1 MSLRL
6 EELSPDV
13 VVVVTDIEGTTT
25 DIAFVHDV
33 LFPYARAQM
42 PSWLPA
48 HAEEPEVAAAID
60 EIRVEIDEPDADIDR
75 VLEVLERWMSAD
87 EKVTPLKTLQGMI
100 WRHGYEA
107 VDFTGHVYDD
117 AVAALQ
123 AWADDRRM
131 LCVYSSGSVE
141 AQKLLFT
148 HSDHGDLS
156 HLFSGYFD
164 TRMGPKKKTG
174 SYKRIAQALGEA
186 PGSLLFLS
194 DVGEEL
200 DAAKAAGWQTCWVAR
215 DDKTMDKATESEA
228 HAVVSGFDEIEL
240 I

>member
-13 VVVVTDIEGTTT
+13 VAIVTDIEGTTT
-25 DIAFVHDV
+25 DVAFVHDV
-33 LFPYARAQM
+33 LFPYARARM
-42 PSWLPA
+42 PAWLRA
-48 HAEEPEVAAAID
+48 HAEQPDIATAID
-60 EIRVEIDEPDADIDR
+60 DVRQEIDEPDADLERVID
-75 VLEVLERWMSAD
+75 VLERWMDAD
-87 EKVTPLKTLQGMI
+87 KKMTPLKTLQGMI
-100 WRHGYEA
+100 WRHGYETH
-107 VDFTGHVYDD
+107 DFSGHLYDD
-117 AVAALQ
+117 AVAGLQ
-123 AWADDRRM
+123 AWADDRRA
-131 LCVYSSGSVE
+131 LFVYSSGSVE

-156 HLFSGYFD
+156 DLFSGYFD
-164 TRMGPKKKTG
+164 TQMGPKKKTS
-174 SYKRIAQALGEA
+174 SYRRIAEALGEA

-215 DDKTMDKATESEA
+215 DDQTMDKAIESEA
-228 HAVVSGFDEIEL
+228 HAVVRSFDEIEL

>member
-13 VVVVTDIEGTTT
+13 VAVVTDIEGTTT

-33 LFPYARAQM
+33 LFPYARSRMPVWLGEHAQE
-42 PSWLPA
+42 PA
-48 HAEEPEVAAAID
+48 IAAALD
-60 EIRVEIDEPDADIDR
+60 DVRTEINEPDADLAR
-75 VLEVLERWMSAD
+75 VIEALEQWMDAD
-87 EKVTPLKTLQGMI
+87 KKITPLKTLQGMI

-107 VDFTGHVYDD
+107 EDFAGHVFDD

-123 AWADDRRM
+123 TWADDRRM
-131 LCVYSSGSVE
+131 LCVYSSGSVD

-164 TRMGPKKKTG
+164 TQMGPKKKAS
-174 SYKRIAQALGEA
+174 SYKRIAQELGEA

-215 DDKTMDKATESEA
+215 DEQTMDKATESEA
-228 HAVVSGFDEIEL
+228 HAVVSSFEEIDL